1 WGAQLM
7 LSAPNFAPLSERVN
21 IIQDLGE
28 RTLGPDRIDLPR
40 LVPHAQVLRQADGS
54 FFTVIETSEFQ
65 LLRLLCAGDEPR
77 VKQLI
82 QRDAA
87 AGFNPLRVFMMF
99 NNGPI
104 RNRRADPAPQPNDPG
119 FGGLGRFVPSE
130 CNDFWGKAVRLL
142 DLASLARMYVEYT
155 TF

>member
-1 WGAQLM
+1 GTVPVGNYHDVRCFFLVPPDRIGWGAQLM

-82 QRDAA
+82 QRDAD
-87 AGFNPLRVFMMF
+87 AGFNTLRVFMMF

-104 RNRRADPAPQPNDPG
+104 RNRRADPAPQPN
-119 FGGLGRFVPSE
+119 
-130 CNDFWGKAVRLL
+130 
-142 DLASLARMYVEYT
+142 
-155 TF
+155 